1 MFPVS
6 LSKTHPSTFNKLDAD
21 LWKTEAL
28 LCVLFIYHT
37 GLKMKPTD
45 LTSSEH
51 YSWSRAVSG
60 LFFFFFLSAA
70 RRKRSILP
78 HNLAAGFIFQS
89 SGGATLTAQNTIH
102 TPEHTNSSQTNMFKS
117 LCANNVIITC
127 KIKCDP
133 INLTPFVLRC
143 FISDVIQCTPVCLF
157 N

>member
-1 MFPVS
+1 MQTYEK
-6 LSKTHPSTFNKLDAD
+6 LKPSSACCLYIIQDWRCSAGSAAPRANWFNIV
-21 LWKTEAL
+21 WTI
-28 LCVLFIYHT
+28 F
-37 GLKMKPTD
+37 MKP
-45 LTSSEH
+45 
-51 YSWSRAVSG
+51 SRKWP

-117 LCANNVIITC
+117 LCTNNVIITC